1 MQSQDWTVPGA
12 PGRGYVWR
20 AQTPRGNVLLTHGFG
35 EYAGR
40 YVDRYHALIP
50 TLVAQGFTVYAADQR
65 GHGASG
71 GARAVVDVRELVQ
84 DHFAAREALRADPH
98 PLFLLGHSMGGLVT
112 AASAARDPRGI
123 SGVILSSPALL
134 VGENEPALVKR
145 LAPVIA
151 RLAPGLPTTDLGTG
165 GLSRLPE
172 EVAAYEA
179 DPRMYHGKVPA
190 LTGASMLSLSAS
202 LWPLYARWT
211 LPTLVVHGTAD
222 RLTDPRGSQ
231 RFMQAIASGDR
242 ELHVEEGGYHE
253 LLNDQ
258 PRDRVRARI
267 VDWLRAHTA

>member
-1 MQSQDWTVPGA
+1 MQSQNWTVPGV

-179 DPRMYHGKVPA
+179 DPQMYHGKVPA

-211 LPTLVVHGTAD
+211 LPTLVVHGSAD

-231 RFMQAIASGDR
+231 RFVQAIASADR
-242 ELHVEEGGYHE
+242 ELHVEDGGYHE
-253 LLNDQ
+253 LLNDE
-258 PRDRVRARI
+258 PRERVRARI

>member
-71 GARAVVDVRELVQ
+71 GTRAVVDVRELVQ

-179 DPRMYHGKVPA
+179 DPQMYHGKVPA

-211 LPTLVVHGTAD
+211 LPTLVVHGSAD

-231 RFMQAIASGDR
+231 RFVQAIASADR

-253 LLNDQ
+253 LLNDE
-258 PRDRVRARI
+258 PRERVRARI